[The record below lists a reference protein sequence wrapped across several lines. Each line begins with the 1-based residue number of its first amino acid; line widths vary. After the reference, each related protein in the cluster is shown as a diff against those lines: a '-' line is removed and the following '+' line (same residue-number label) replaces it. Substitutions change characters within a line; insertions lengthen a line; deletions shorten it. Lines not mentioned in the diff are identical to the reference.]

1 MIGGARQKATDRRH
15 ALERT
20 LAPHVDV
27 RWADALVVELTRLG
41 AGGTDVVAALSAVEA
56 HCAATGEHPG
66 LAFGEPVAY
75 ADSLE
80 LAPSGDVLR
89 ARRTLLG
96 LRLVPVVIG
105 VAGTLLAVMG
115 AASLRE
121 GLDAVVTNGFLVSA
135 GLFVLAIVALVRFST
150 TVLRA
155 SGSNPAL
162 VVLGT
167 VVLGGGVV
175 LVPALLL
182 DEPVVALDALVTTVV
197 GGMLVIAG
205 GTAGLVHRQN
215 THPGGPIL
223 PALALPVASA
233 LLVLVVL
240 AG

>member
-1 MIGGARQKATDRRH
+1 MIGSVRQKATDRRH

-41 AGGTDVVAALSAVEA
+41 AGGTDVVAALTAVEA

-66 LAFGEPVAY
+66 LVFGEPIAY
-75 ADSLE
+75 ANSLA
-80 LAPSGDVLR
+80 LAPPDDVLR

-105 VAGTLLAVMG
+105 VAGTMLVVMG
-115 AASLRE
+115 AASLRA

-150 TVLRA
+150 TVLRS

-167 VVLGGGVV
+167 VILGGGVV
-175 LVPALLL
+175 LVPALVL
-182 DEPVVALDALVTTVV
+182 DDPVVALDAFVTTVV
-197 GGMLVIAG
+197 GGILVIAG
-205 GTAGLVHRQN
+205 GAAGLTHRHN
-215 THPGGPIL
+215 TRPGGSIL
-223 PALALPVASA
+223 PALALPAVSA

-240 AG
+240 VG